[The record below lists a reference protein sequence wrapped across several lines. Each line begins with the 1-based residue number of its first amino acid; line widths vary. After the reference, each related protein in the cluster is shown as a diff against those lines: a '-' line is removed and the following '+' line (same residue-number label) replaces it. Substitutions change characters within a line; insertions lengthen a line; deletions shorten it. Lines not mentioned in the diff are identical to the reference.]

1 MKKLIDWYKE
11 KEDKIR
17 LISTIISGIF
27 LIPALVGTIIEY
39 TNSTSNLPFDFNYF
53 AFIAIVLCGLPIVV
67 GAIVGIIRDHD
78 ITADVLVSLALIGAL
93 ILKDWFSA
101 GEVAF
106 IMQIGSILE
115 DYTANKAHSGIE
127 KLIKLTP
134 KNARIVKNDIETIV
148 PIDEIKIGDV
158 ISVIAG
164 ETIPVDGVIMDGET
178 SIDQSIITGES
189 LPIDKAKGDT
199 VISGT
204 INQFGTFTYRALKEG
219 KDSSLQRMI
228 KLAKEAD
235 ENKAKLVKKS
245 NVWATW
251 LVVVAFSVA
260 VITTLVVSL
269 LNNDFWVGFERG
281 VTVLV
286 VFCPCAFVLATPT
299 AIVAGIGNLTKKGI
313 IIKSGEG
320 LERIGE
326 CRRVA
331 FDKTGTLTKGALKV
345 IGIESLTYSSDE
357 LLKIVAS
364 IEKKSEHPLGIAI
377 VKEHIDS
384 HLYDVDNF
392 KVLPGSGVEGY
403 VNGKKYVIGKFL
415 KKDNPLYEKTESYLN
430 KSFTVVYVSEDGNC
444 IGLIALADTIRED
457 AKRMIEE
464 LKKLN
469 LKPMLL
475 TGDNE
480 SAARYIAFLVGIDD
494 VKANLLPEDKM
505 KIVKSYEDNGES
517 VCMFGDGV
525 NDSIAL
531 RSAHAGVAMGGIGS
545 DIAIESSDAI
555 LVNDELSAIPYLFK
569 MSKKTIKKIHINIII
584 GLCINAVA
592 VCCSAFGLLN
602 PWQAAIVHNIGSV
615 FVVINSLLL
624 LFYKDKK

>member
-1 MKKLIDWYKE
+1 MKKIIDWYKE

-17 LISTIISGIF
+17 LITTILSGIF
-27 LIPALVGTIIEY
+27 LIPALVVTILEY

-53 AFIAIVLCGLPIVV
+53 AFVAIVLCGLPIVV

-164 ETIPVDGVIMDGET
+164 ETIPVDGVIIDGET

-245 NVWATW
+245 NIWATW

-364 IEKKSEHPLGIAI
+364 IEKKSEHPLGIAV
-377 VKEHIDS
+377 VKEHIYS

-430 KSFTVVYVSEDGNC
+430 KGATVVYVSEDGNC

-457 AKRMIEE
+457 AKGMIEE

-480 SAARYIAFLVGIDD
+480 SAARYIASLVGIDE

-505 KIVKSYEDNGES
+505 KIVKNYEDNGES